1 MAQKNIPYDLIIIG
15 AGAAGLMAAQEA
27 GRSGLSVLALEGQP
41 SPGAKILLSGG
52 GRCNATNA
60 VVTEKDFNSGCPRT
74 VRHVLEHFSPDEAVR
89 FFEERGAPLRLEE
102 DGKYFSSAG
111 DANMVLRAL
120 LKTVDGSG
128 AGIEYQRCVR
138 NVRCQDG
145 IFQVS
150 GNGFAL
156 EGRALLVAT
165 GGLSYPATGSDGF
178 GHALAKQFGHRI
190 SPLFPALTSWKTEDA
205 LWRALS
211 GIAVPVRLTLW
222 SADRKVI
229 EKQGSLLFTHEGFS
243 GPVVLDMSRH
253 WGAVQKEKDVRIL
266 VDFLPQAPELHLKR
280 RHLKNAFSEVL
291 PLRLVEALLK
301 KAEINGAKQ
310 YFNLRA
316 AQRDAME
323 KILRSCPIPI
333 SGVMGWGKAEVTA
346 GGVDLSELKG
356 ASLESKLQPGLFFA
370 GEVLDVDGRVG
381 GFNLHWA
388 WASGIAA
395 ARGVLKK
402 NGK

>member
-1 MAQKNIPYDLIIIG
+1 MAQQNIPYDLIIIG
-15 AGAAGLMAAQEA
+15 AGAAGLIAAQEA
-27 GRSGLSVLALEGQP
+27 GRSGLSVLVLEGQAAA
-41 SPGAKILLSGG
+41 GAKILLSGG

-60 VVTEKDFNSGCPRT
+60 VITEKDFNSGCPRT
-74 VRHVLEHFSPDEAVR
+74 VRHVLEHFSADAAVR
-89 FFEERGAPLRLEE
+89 FFEERGVALQLEE

-111 DANMVLRAL
+111 DANVVLRAL
-120 LKTVDGSG
+120 LKAADGSG
-128 AGIEYQRCVR
+128 ARIEYQRRVQK
-138 NVRCQDG
+138 VSCQDG
-145 IFQVS
+145 LFHVT
-150 GNGFAL
+150 GNGFAVQ
-156 EGRALLVAT
+156 GCSILVAT

-190 SPLFPALTSWKTEDA
+190 SPVFPVLTPFKTNDA
-205 LWRALS
+205 LWTSLS

-222 SADRKVI
+222 ASGRKVI

-253 WGAVQKEKDVRIL
+253 WGAAQKEKDAAIS
-266 VDFLPQAPELHLKR
+266 VDFLPQSPQLHYKR
-280 RHLKNAFSEVL
+280 RHLKNAFAEVL
-291 PLRLVEALLK
+291 PLRLVEVLLEK
-301 KAEINGAKQ
+301 TEINGTKQ

-316 AQRDAME
+316 SQREALD
-323 KILRSCPIPI
+323 KILRSCPLPI

-346 GGVDLSELKG
+346 GGVDLEELKG

-395 ARGVLKK
+395 ASGVLRRK
-402 NGK
+402 GR